1 MNCRSEN
8 KCCNHNCNEGR
19 DCPEDDLNDWSYIAI
34 IVASA
39 ALVLSIVMA
48 GVIFIRW
55 MIGA

>member
-8 KCCNHNCNEGR
+8 KCCNRNCNEGR
-19 DCPEDDLNDWSYIAI
+19 NCPEDDLNDWSYVAI

-39 ALVLSIVMA
+39 AVAGLITMA
-48 GVIFIRW
+48 GVVFFRW